1 MSNLYNLEGIKTEL
15 NKRMSRAKTLLQAWE
30 KVTFPTKK
38 DGTSFKTMSKNI
50 AGATYKQEKWTLQE
64 AYSYELKVIEHDSLN
79 GYVDDTIKCYDL
91 IKYMKKDDTRLKKSE
106 NIMPKEPML
115 EQLYMFDL
123 EDIKEAVENRIQY
136 FKNSI
141 EKYEQEI
148 AKADK
153 AYNVFKEAYTNAIKE
168 LQNVCGCTDDDTTKN
183 TLFYAVK
190 DTIVDRYP
198 YC

>member
-1 MSNLYNLEGIKTEL
+1 MSNLYNLEGIKIEL
-15 NKRMSRAKTLLQAWE
+15 NKRMSNAKTLLKTWE
-30 KVTFPTKK
+30 NVTFPTKK

-50 AGATYKQEKWTLQE
+50 AGATYRQEEYALQK
-64 AYSYELKVIEHDSLN
+64 AYSYELKVIEHDQLN
-79 GYVDDTIKCYDL
+79 GYVNDTIKCYDL
-91 IKYMKKDDTRLKKSE
+91 IKYMEKDDTRLKKSE

-115 EQLYMFDL
+115 EQVYKFDL
-123 EDIKEAVENRIQY
+123 EDIKEAVEKRIQY
-136 FKNSI
+136 YKNSI
-141 EKYEQEI
+141 EEYKKELENV
-148 AKADK
+148 DK

-190 DTIVDRYP
+190 DTIVNRYP

>member
-1 MSNLYNLEGIKTEL
+1 MSNLYNLDGIKTEL
-15 NKRMSRAKTLLQAWE
+15 EKNMSRAKTLLQAWE

-38 DGTSFKTMSKNI
+38 DGTPFKTMSKNI
-50 AGATYKQEKWTLQE
+50 AGATYKQEEYALQK
-64 AYSYELKVIEHDSLN
+64 AYSYELKVIEHDPLN
-79 GYVDDTIKCYDL
+79 GYVNDTIKCYDL
-91 IKYMKKDDTRLKKSE
+91 IKYMKKDDARLKKSE

-115 EQLYMFDL
+115 AQVYKFDL
-123 EDIKEAVENRIQY
+123 EDIKEAVENHIQY
-136 FKNSI
+136 YKNSI
-141 EKYEQEI
+141 EEYEQEI

-190 DTIVDRYP
+190 DTVVNRYP

>member
-1 MSNLYNLEGIKTEL
+1 MTQDL
-15 NKRMSRAKTLLQAWE
+15 
-30 KVTFPTKK
+30 
-38 DGTSFKTMSKNI
+38 KN
-50 AGATYKQEKWTLQE
+50 
-64 AYSYELKVIEHDSLN
+64 
-79 GYVDDTIKCYDL
+79 
-91 IKYMKKDDTRLKKSE
+91 LKKSE